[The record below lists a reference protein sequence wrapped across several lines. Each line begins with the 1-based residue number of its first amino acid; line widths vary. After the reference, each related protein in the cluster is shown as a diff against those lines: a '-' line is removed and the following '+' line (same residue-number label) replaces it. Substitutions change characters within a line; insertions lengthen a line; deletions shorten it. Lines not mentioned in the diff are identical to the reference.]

1 MDNFNI
7 NLLPRKLLTSI
18 NNHIIDINNIKKQNN
33 VNYIHFYN
41 DQQKNLFFN
50 THFLIF
56 NETVYFADY
65 FRNDNIKNIIM
76 DLNSD
81 DNKNFND
88 IIKNNLY
95 NQINVDKALILYV
108 ITKSPGHELASLTY
122 SIYLYHYY
130 NLHDYKIVVS
140 DKIFELGK
148 MIIGILYLFFD
159 KSKIVIVNNF
169 TKVNINET
177 YIFIPP
183 SSKIIDSINFF
194 LNKLNT
200 VTIEKN
206 LLKIYEN
213 ICLIKIEGKS
223 KIMHSSHRSFS
234 NKYSL
239 FFEKNSFN
247 IFYVENLE
255 LIEIYYLI
263 KNSKNI
269 VLSWGANSW
278 CNSVFVNKSHNLITL
293 CHVGYKN
300 EYNHLKNIQNIE
312 NHYTQWTPICNKN
325 ILIYDIDTEFTESTE
340 QLLTN
345 KLRELLE

>member
-1 MDNFNI
+1 M
-7 NLLPRKLLTSI
+7 
-18 NNHIIDINNIKKQNN
+18 Q
-33 VNYIHFYN
+33 
-41 DQQKNLFFN
+41 
-50 THFLIF
+50 
-56 NETVYFADY
+56 
-65 FRNDNIKNIIM
+65 
-76 DLNSD
+76 
-81 DNKNFND
+81 
-88 IIKNNLY
+88 
-95 NQINVDKALILYV
+95 
-108 ITKSPGHELASLTY
+108 
-122 SIYLYHYY
+122 
-130 NLHDYKIVVS
+130 
-140 DKIFELGK
+140 
-148 MIIGILYLFFD
+148 
-159 KSKIVIVNNF
+159 
-169 TKVNINET
+169 
-177 YIFIPP
+177 
-183 SSKIIDSINFF
+183 
-194 LNKLNT
+194 
-200 VTIEKN
+200 
-206 LLKIYEN
+206 
-213 ICLIKIEGKS
+213 
-223 KIMHSSHRSFS
+223 SSHRSFS

-278 CNSVFVNKSHNLITL
+278 CNSIFVNKSHNLITL